1 MAIRPDYYKGE
12 SGHDIFWDMENGK
25 YPVEWAIGFCE
36 INADKYER
44 RLGKKTKDTTLDE
57 AKAQTYREEARKL
70 RGIFADVRNYRIIG
84 RMFHMAKRTLG
95 KLLGTPRRTRRS
107 K

>member
-25 YPVEWAIGFCE
+25 YPMDWAIGFCE

-57 AKAQTYREEARKL
+57 AKAQTYHEEAKKL
-70 RGIFADVRNYRIIG
+70 RLIFADVRNRGVLG
-84 RMFHMAKRTLG
+84 RMLRMTKRTLG
-95 KLLGTPRRTRRS
+95 NLLGTPRRTRRN

>member
-25 YPVEWAIGFCE
+25 YPMDYAIGFCV

-44 RLGKKTKDTTLDE
+44 RLGKKTKDTTLDKE
-57 AKAQTYREEARKL
+57 KAQTYREEAQKL
-70 RGIFADVRNYRIIG
+70 RSILEDMRNQDVIMTIGMKDEEGNDEIIG
-84 RMFHMAKRTLG
+84 TVSSTQR
-95 KLLGTPRRTRRS
+95 
-107 K
+107 